1 MFAADTL
8 VSIYIIYVVYD
19 FTLGSNYTFFNPLS
33 LFNLATLLDE
43 VAGKF
48 TNNETVN
55 IHVSIT

>member
-8 VSIYIIYVVYD
+8 VSIYIIHVVYD
-19 FTLGSNYTFFNPLS
+19 FTLGSNYTSS
-33 LFNLATLLDE
+33 LLKLATLLDE

-55 IHVSIT
+55 IHVGIT